1 VAVRSASSE
10 AAPAST
16 VSVIVPAH
24 DESLLIASTLRT
36 LTEGCAD
43 GELQVV
49 VVCNGCTDDTAEI
62 ARGFG
67 PPVEVVETPVA
78 SKAAALRLG
87 DEVAVGFPRF
97 YVDADVALPLDSL
110 RRVAEVLRRGPWLA
124 AAPQMRVDLSNRSW
138 PVRAYYAI
146 WTRLPYHT
154 SGMIGSGVYA
164 MSEAGR
170 SRFDTFPDIISDDG
184 FARLQFGPDERTSVD
199 GASFTIRAPATLAAV
214 VKIKTRSQ
222 KGAVQL
228 LRTFPELAANDVR
241 DYGSSFADILRD
253 PRQWPNCCVY
263 LYVILV
269 TKLRAYWLNYSRDLG
284 EWERDDTS
292 RGAAH

>member
-1 VAVRSASSE
+1 MGRDASDEVASAT
-10 AAPAST
+10 A
-16 VSVIVPAH
+16 VSVVVPAH
-24 DESLLIASTLRT
+24 DESRVIAATLRA
-36 LTEGCAD
+36 LTEGCVD

-49 VVCNGCTDDTAEI
+49 VVCNGCSDDTAEI
-62 ARGFG
+62 ARSFG
-67 PPVEVVETPVA
+67 SPVEVVETPVA

-87 DEVAVGFPRF
+87 DERATGFPRF
-97 YVDADVALPLDSL
+97 YVDADVSLPLASL

-124 AAPQMRVDLSNRSW
+124 AAPRMQVDLSGRSW
-138 PVRAYYAI
+138 PVRAYYEI

-164 MSEAGR
+164 MSEEGR
-170 SRFDTFPDIISDDG
+170 SRFDAFPDIISDDG
-184 FARLQFGPDERTSVD
+184 FARLQFAPDERTSVD
-199 GASFTIRAPATLAAV
+199 GATFTIRAPQSLAAV

-228 LRTFPELAANDVR
+228 LRSFPELAANDVR

-253 PRQWPNCCVY
+253 PRQWASCCVY

-269 TKLRAYWLNYSRDLG
+269 TKLRAHWLNYSRDLG

-292 RGAAH
+292 RDAAR